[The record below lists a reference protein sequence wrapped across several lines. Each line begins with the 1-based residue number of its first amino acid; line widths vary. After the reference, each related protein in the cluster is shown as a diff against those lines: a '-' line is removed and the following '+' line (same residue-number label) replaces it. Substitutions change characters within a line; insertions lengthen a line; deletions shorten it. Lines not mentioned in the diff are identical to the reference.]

1 MTCIKKVKDFR
12 HERLLFGGTLG
23 NQKAASGERQ
33 QTRHSSRPPA
43 VSASDSQCQ
52 LPGSRFEL
60 LEFRFVVDSRRKNLY
75 RTADLQSI
83 GDAVV
88 TTGTEV
94 THLATV
100 EKGADP

>member
-33 QTRHSSRPPA
+33 QARHSSRPPA
-43 VSASDSQCQ
+43 MSASDSQCQ

-60 LEFRFVVDSRRKNLY
+60 LEFRFVVDCGSGPIV
-75 RTADLQSI
+75 DSHECPVPEI
-83 GDAVV
+83 
-88 TTGTEV
+88 
-94 THLATV
+94 
-100 EKGADP
+100 